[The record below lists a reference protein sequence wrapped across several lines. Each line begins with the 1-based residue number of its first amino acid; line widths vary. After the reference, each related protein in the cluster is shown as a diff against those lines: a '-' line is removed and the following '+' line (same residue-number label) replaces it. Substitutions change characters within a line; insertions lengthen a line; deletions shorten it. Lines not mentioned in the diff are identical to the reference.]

1 MRETEFGT
9 AETKSD
15 AIWISDGDPT
25 TAFCLLMLLNAR
37 SKVGSKVG

>member
-15 AIWISDGDPT
+15 AIWISAGDPM
-25 TAFCLLMLLNAR
+25 TAFCSLLMPLGD
-37 SKVGSKVG
+37 S